1 MWSSKNHNA
10 KIIPPERRMS
20 LDVRQ
25 CPQMSLNVLIK
36 EKKDGNNLVK
46 WWIIRIFM
54 SSINN
59 RKIPDNMFQPR
70 PYGKAELAL
79 LYHPLSTPETAMKT
93 LYRWM
98 KGCPL
103 LMAELEAMH
112 YNPKRRTF
120 LKPEVEAIVR
130 HLGEP

>member
-1 MWSSKNHNA
+1 
-10 KIIPPERRMS
+10 
-20 LDVRQ
+20 
-25 CPQMSLNVLIK
+25 
-36 EKKDGNNLVK
+36 
-46 WWIIRIFM
+46 
-54 SSINN
+54 
-59 RKIPDNMFQPR
+59 MFTVR

-79 LYHPLSTPETAMKT
+79 LYQPCSTPDTAMKT
-93 LYRWM
+93 LYRWI

-103 LMAELEAMH
+103 LMQEFRSLN